1 MIRESSLL
9 PNRALSGTNVRAVRP
24 RRRGDHTVHLK
35 RIVPSGDARGM
46 RTCPKCKTPTL
57 APLAEDRA
65 DMPDVVPPSRCTHCQ
80 GVWLPHEAIE
90 QHLVPASVDTE
101 RAAPLADGLAGF
113 CPRCKGVLV
122 RARVEGRQPFHL
134 DRCPAC
140 AGVWFD
146 AGEWAAVASSE
157 WLTHLDDLWDPVWR
171 RRVRERRAHA
181 RHLEEIER
189 ALGRETLERLR
200 AAVAALRDHPMRSLG
215 LSYLIEELRSPR

>member
-1 MIRESSLL
+1 MIRGPWLL
-9 PNRALSGTNVRAVRP
+9 RIGVLSGASIRAVRP
-24 RRRGDHTVHLK
+24 TRRGDHTVHLK
-35 RIVPSGDARGM
+35 RIVPNGDARGM

-65 DMPDVVPPSRCTHCQ
+65 ELRDVVPPSRCTHCQ

-101 RAAPLADGLAGF
+101 RAALVADGLAGF
-113 CPRCKGVLV
+113 CPRCKGLLV

-157 WLTHLDDLWDPVWR
+157 WLTHLDDLGTRSGAAESASGGRTPGTSR
-171 RRVRERRAHA
+171 RSSVRSVRKPWNVC
-181 RHLEEIER
+181 
-189 ALGRETLERLR
+189 GQ
-200 AAVAALRDHPMRSLG
+200 P
-215 LSYLIEELRSPR
+215 